1 LMVFFVHLNSP
12 IRFGWFN
19 RILSSP
25 QSHRIHHSN
34 LPEHTDKN
42 FATVLP
48 LWDIVFGT
56 YYHPKEDEWPST
68 GVTGVRITSLWQAIV
83 LPFASWGR
91 MLREAWL
98 VVR

>member
-1 LMVFFVHLNSP
+1 
-12 IRFGWFN
+12 
-19 RILSSP
+19 
-25 QSHRIHHSN
+25 
-34 LPEHTDKN
+34 
-42 FATVLP
+42 VLP